1 MGTLS
6 CCRATERKLN
16 FSVSRSA
23 YVMPVKASARFALP
37 RRNFIFS
44 PPLSLF
50 LSLLLSLSLSVL
62 AAFPCVP
69 GWTLL
74 PWKRSRETVQDVAGA
89 QTRRTLFV
97 RWEKEVGMDEILF
110 WLDADCHFRF
120 ELKRQKSHRASTKGW
135 VRVGLQLLWA
145 VCSQLKYI
153 KGIILDLLMLASL
166 YLICNFKG
174 NRREKKTWLS
184 RNVAALCS
192 LKIKSCVP
200 EITWLKFPVCCN
212 LTGHVDW
219 FWRQFNKLTFMSGRR
234 QQRCKSEHF
243 L

>member
-1 MGTLS
+1 MLQGNREKAELLS
-6 CCRATERKLN
+6 QQVCLCDASQSLGQVCSSKEKLY
-16 FSVSRSA
+16 F
-23 YVMPVKASARFALP
+23 
-37 RRNFIFS
+37 FS
-44 PPLSLF
+44 PPPSLF

-174 NRREKKTWLS
+174 NRREKKHGWAETLL
-184 RNVAALCS
+184 LCV
-192 LKIKSCVP
+192 L
-200 EITWLKFPVCCN
+200 
-212 LTGHVDW
+212 
-219 FWRQFNKLTFMSGRR
+219 
-234 QQRCKSEHF
+234 
-243 L
+243 